1 MWYLIF
7 SFVFV
12 SLGVGLAIWVARERK
27 LKNDALLKL
36 LKAEV
41 QVNEYFL
48 ASKTSA
54 ASCFRLKEEIVKFE
68 ETIVFLKEKISNL
81 QSKLLNV
88 ATVEDV
94 RKILNESM
102 KEEEL

>member
-7 SFVFV
+7 SLIFV

-27 LKNDALLKL
+27 SKNDALLKL
-36 LKAEV
+36 SKVEKEAE
-41 QVNEYFL
+41 EYAL
-48 ASKTSA
+48 IAKNNAS
-54 ASCFRLKEEIVKFE
+54 SCSRLQEEIKKLE
-68 ETIVFLKEKISNL
+68 DTIKFLKEKISGL
-81 QSKLLNV
+81 QNKLLDV

-94 RKILNESM
+94 REILNDSM